1 MTQKE
6 FLENLITIYTPKQA
20 TNIIIQHFLTRQD
33 HYRIL
38 SEQIDFIKETQLKLL
53 KELKKWKQL
62 KN

>member
-6 FLENLITIYTPKQA
+6 FLENLITIYTPKKA
-20 TNIIIQHFLTRQD
+20 VNVIMQHFITRQD

-53 KELKKWKQL
+53 KELEK
-62 KN
+62 